1 MDSVTPTAFWAAMT
15 ITASAIGGSFFFG
28 ASHAGEPRHPEAA
41 PVEVVTE
48 LKVKVQAIESSVQMN
63 RYLLDDVKN
72 EIREMRVEQSSN
84 MEIVLDAIDGGGRN
98 GN

>member
-1 MDSVTPTAFWAAMT
+1 M
-15 ITASAIGGSFFFG
+15 ASAIGGSFFFG

-48 LKVKVQAIESSVQMN
+48 LKVKVQAIESSVHMN

-72 EIREMRVEQSSN
+72 ELREMRAEQTVN
-84 MEIVLDAIDGGGRN
+84 MDIVLDAIKENSNDGN
-98 GN
+98 